1 MSSFKSRF
9 LPDIFMD
16 DIYTLDISGI
26 KSKGIKAMIFDID
39 NTLVTYDDLHAPDY
53 TRDFFAKL
61 HGAGIKTYI
70 ISNNNK
76 RRVKAFS
83 DSMGEPYYAAA
94 LKPVKKYLKKA
105 CRNMGVSP
113 ENTALVG
120 DQLFTDIYGGNR
132 MGMLTIL
139 VKPISEKEV
148 GFVKFKRN
156 FERMILK
163 DA

>member
-1 MSSFKSRF
+1 MGSFKERF

-16 DIYTLDISGI
+16 DIYALDISDM
-26 KSKGIKAMIFDID
+26 KSRGVEAMIFDID
-39 NTLVTYDDLHAPDY
+39 NTLVTYDDRFAPDY
-53 TRDFFAKL
+53 TREFFARL

-76 RRVKAFS
+76 KRVGEFS
-83 DSMGEPYYAAA
+83 QSLGEPWYGAA
-94 LKPVKKYLKKA
+94 LKPLKKYLKMA
-105 CRNMGVSP
+105 CADMGVSP

-132 MGMLTIL
+132 LRMLTIL
-139 VKPISEKEV
+139 VKPISDKDV
-148 GFVKFKRN
+148 GFVRFKRN